1 MSNTPKMIQTGI
13 RQPTGTHVMHG
24 RKRRMHELGNPRGAP
39 ERVDECG
46 CKSVHRLRDAIMASP
61 TQAKTCHN
69 SNCRYGTG
77 AVVRGMPYEE
87 IQAEMKARGYR
98 QADLANLL
106 GVWPTAVSKSFSG
119 KRRFTATEMDKI
131 RGWLG
136 PPPEQMGDPVGT
148 IPVVAKVTAGNWRE
162 PAIHSTTRM
171 PKPDPAI
178 PDRAI
183 ALDVDGD
190 SMDKYVPD
198 GGRII
203 YDPQDRALW
212 PRRFYVV
219 LNDSGETTY
228 KRYFD
233 NPARLEPCS
242 NNPAHK
248 IIELN
253 GDQTYTI
260 VGRVIWQASRMPD

>member
-1 MSNTPKMIQTGI
+1 
-13 RQPTGTHVMHG
+13 
-24 RKRRMHELGNPRGAP
+24 
-39 ERVDECG
+39 
-46 CKSVHRLRDAIMASP
+46 MASS
-61 TQAKTCHN
+61 TQAKRYHN
-69 SNCRYGTG
+69 SNCRYGSR
-77 AVVRGMPYEE
+77 VVLRLMPYED
-87 IQAEMKARGYR
+87 IQAAMRERGYK

-106 GVWPTAVSKSFSG
+106 GVWPTAISKAFSG
-119 KRRFTATEMDKI
+119 KRQFKAPEMDKI

-136 PPPEQMGDPVGT
+136 APVATIGEPVGT
-148 IPVVAKVTAGNWRE
+148 IPVIAKVTAGNWRE
-162 PAIHSTTRM
+162 PTIHSKSRM

-198 GGRII
+198 GGRVI
-203 YDPQDRALW
+203 YDPEDRALW

-219 LNDSGETTY
+219 LNDAGETTF

-242 NNPAHK
+242 TNPSHG

>member
-1 MSNTPKMIQTGI
+1 MGNAAKMVEAGF
-13 RQPTGTHVMHG
+13 RQASGAHVVH
-24 RKRRMHELGNPRGAP
+24 RRDGSMHELSHFGGAA
-39 ERVDECG
+39 ERVDKCG
-46 CKSVHRLRDAIMASP
+46 SKSVHSHSDAIMASS
-61 TQAKTCHN
+61 TQAKTYHN
-69 SNCRYGTG
+69 SNCRYGSG
-77 AVVRGMPYEE
+77 VVVRLMPYED
-87 IQAEMKARGYR
+87 IQAEMKERGYK

-119 KRRFTATEMDKI
+119 KRRFTAPEMDKI

-136 PPPEQMGDPVGT
+136 PPVAAFGEPVGT
-148 IPVVAKVTAGNWRE
+148 IPVIAKVTAGNWRE
-162 PAIHSTTRM
+162 PTIHSTSRM

-190 SMDKYVPD
+190 SMDKFVPD
-198 GGRII
+198 GGRVI
-203 YDPQDRALW
+203 YDPEDRALW

-219 LNDSGETTY
+219 LNDSGETTF

-242 NNPAHK
+242 NNPAHGV
-248 IIELN
+248 IELN
-253 GDQTYTI
+253 GDETYTI